1 MTTIDSHPELQR
13 LQACLDETARLE
25 QADADACESLARKL
39 RDNVFHLV
47 VAGQFKR
54 GKSSLVNALLGAPLL
69 PVGVVPLTSVI
80 TVLQWGETPRAS
92 VMFYSGETIEVAPGS
107 IADYVT
113 ERGNPR
119 NAKGVREVTVAY
131 ASEWLRGGIRL
142 VDTPGIGSVF
152 EHNTDV
158 TFRYLPQADA
168 VLFVASVDQP
178 VSRAEA
184 DFLTGVRQYADRI
197 FCLLN
202 KADYLSPEELAE
214 SVAFSTRA
222 VREAL
227 GAPVPV
233 FAVSARRA
241 LDGKTRGDG
250 QLVAESGFPAFDA
263 ALRRFLVE
271 EKQEVWL
278 RSARRNLLRI
288 LAQAELG
295 VSIELKS
302 LSEPLSRLE
311 DALQRFAARKQEGL
325 QAKSDFEI
333 LLAGEAKKLLKERIE
348 PELEAFKTG
357 LKEEIAQ
364 RVGAWFD
371 ELHDLPAKP
380 LSAEIEQRTIAEVRG
395 AYDRWRAALDAET
408 AHNFDAL
415 CARFAGN
422 LQTTADELL
431 RFSAELFSIPF
442 EAIRAE
448 SLWQSES
455 HFYYKF
461 WNEPG
466 ALYHFTSG
474 LIAALPR
481 FLAEQLLR
489 ERLAQTAA
497 DLVETQAGRVRY
509 DFDERLKK
517 SVMAFRREMLSRM
530 EATSAGIERAIEQG
544 AALRRGGEAEVGQRR
559 QALEQAMADIAG
571 LKRRVAEPFRDR
583 EATP

>member
-1 MTTIDSHPELQR
+1 MTTMDAHPELSR
-13 LQACLDETARLE
+13 LQACVAEAARLE
-25 QADADACESLARKL
+25 QADAEACANLSRKL

-80 TVLQWGETPRAS
+80 TVLEWGETPHAS
-92 VMFYSGETIEVAPGS
+92 VMFYSGETVEVAPEA

-113 ERGNPR
+113 ERGNPK
-119 NAKGVREVTVAY
+119 NVKNVREVTVAY
-131 ASEWLRGGIRL
+131 PSEWLRGGIRL

-184 DFLTGVRQYADRI
+184 DFLSGVRQYADRI

-202 KADYLSPEELAE
+202 KADYLSAEELAE
-214 SVAFSTRA
+214 SVAFSTQA

-227 GAPVPV
+227 GAAVPV

-241 LDGKTRGDG
+241 LEGRTKNDAA
-250 QLVAESGFPAFDA
+250 LVAASGFPAFDA
-263 ALRRFLVE
+263 ALRRFLIE
-271 EKQEVWL
+271 EKQQVWL
-278 RSARRNLLRI
+278 RSVRRNLSRL
-288 LAQAELG
+288 LAQARLATD
-295 VSIELKS
+295 IEIKS
-302 LSEPLSRLE
+302 LSEPLAQLE
-311 DALQRFAARKQEGL
+311 EALQRFAAKKQESL
-325 QAKSDFEI
+325 QARSDFEI
-333 LLAGEAKKLLKERIE
+333 LLEGEARKLLKERIE
-348 PELEAFKTG
+348 PQLEAFKLE
-357 LKEEIAQ
+357 LKEEMTR
-364 RVGAWFD
+364 RVGGWFD
-371 ELHDLPAKP
+371 ELRELPSKQLA
-380 LSAEIEQRTIAEVRG
+380 AEIERRSVAEVRG
-395 AYDRWRAALDAET
+395 AYDRWRAATDAET
-408 AHNFDAL
+408 AHAFDTL
-415 CARFAGN
+415 CARFAAS
-422 LQTTADELL
+422 LQATADELL
-431 RFSAELFSIPF
+431 RYSADLFSIPF
-442 EAIRAE
+442 TAVHAE
-448 SLWQSES
+448 SLWKSDS

-466 ALYHFTSG
+466 ALYQFTAG

-481 FLAEQLLR
+481 FLAEHLLR
-489 ERLAQTAA
+489 ERLTQQAV

-517 SVMAFRREMLSRM
+517 SVMAFRSEMLARM

-544 AALRRGGEAEVGQRR
+544 VMLRRGGEAEVSERR
-559 QALEQAMADIAG
+559 RVLEQTLTRIGELERRCALQGEAADTGA
-571 LKRRVAEPFRDR
+571 
-583 EATP
+583 

>member
-1 MTTIDSHPELQR
+1 VVVSHP
-13 LQACLDETARLE
+13 
-25 QADADACESLARKL
+25 
-39 RDNVFHLV
+39 
-47 VAGQFKR
+47 
-54 GKSSLVNALLGAPLL
+54 
-69 PVGVVPLTSVI
+69 
-80 TVLQWGETPRAS
+80 
-92 VMFYSGETIEVAPGS
+92 
-107 IADYVT
+107 
-113 ERGNPR
+113 
-119 NAKGVREVTVAY
+119 
-131 ASEWLRGGIRL
+131 SEWLRGGIRL

-184 DFLTGVRQYADRI
+184 DFLSGVRQYADRI

-202 KADYLSPEELAE
+202 KSDYLSPEELAE
-214 SVAFSTRA
+214 SVAFSTHA

-241 LDGKTRGDG
+241 LEGKLQGDPH
-250 QLVAESGFPAFDA
+250 LLAESGFPVFDA

-278 RSARRNLLRI
+278 RSLRRNLLRI
-288 LAQAELG
+288 LAQAELAVG
-295 VSIELKS
+295 IELKS
-302 LSEPLSRLE
+302 LSEPLARIE
-311 DALQRFAARKQEGL
+311 DALQRFAAKKQESL

-333 LLAGEAKKLLKERIE
+333 LLEGEAKKLLKECIE
-348 PELEAFKTG
+348 PQLEAFKAG
-357 LKEEIAQ
+357 LKAEVVQ

-371 ELHDLPAKP
+371 ELRDLPAKQ
-380 LSAEIEQRTIAEVRG
+380 LSAEIEQRAVAEVRG

-408 AHNFDAL
+408 AHSFDTL

-431 RFSAELFSIPF
+431 RYSAELFSIPF
-442 EAIRAE
+442 ETIRAE

-466 ALYHFTSG
+466 ALYYFTSG

-481 FLAEQLLR
+481 FLAEHLLR
-489 ERLAQTAA
+489 ERLTQTTV

-517 SVMAFRREMLSRM
+517 SVMAFRREMLARM

-544 AALRRGGEAEVGQRR
+544 ASLRRGGEAEVSQRR
-559 QALEQAMADIAG
+559 QALEQAMADIAA
-571 LKRRVAEPFRDR
+571 LKRGLSP
-583 EATP
+583 PG

>member
-1 MTTIDSHPELQR
+1 MNAFDTHPELR
-13 LQACLDETARLE
+13 LLQACLEETARLE
-25 QADADACESLARKL
+25 QVDADACESLARKL

-54 GKSSLVNALLGAPLL
+54 GKSSLVNAMLGAPVL

-80 TVLQWGETPRAS
+80 TVLHWGERPRVS
-92 VMFYSGETIEVAPGS
+92 VMFYSGETVEVEHGE

-113 ERGNPR
+113 ERGNPK

-131 ASEWLRGGIRL
+131 PSEWLRGGIRL

-222 VREAL
+222 VRDAL
-227 GAPVPV
+227 EAPVPV
-233 FAVSARRA
+233 FAVSAKRA
-241 LDGKTRGDG
+241 LEGKEKGDARLLAG
-250 QLVAESGFPAFDA
+250 SGFPAFDV

-271 EKQEVWL
+271 EKQDVWL
-278 RSARRNLLRI
+278 RSLRRNLLRI
-288 LAQAELG
+288 LAQAELAVG
-295 VSIELKS
+295 IELKS
-302 LSEPLSRLE
+302 LSEPLARLE
-311 DALQRFAARKQEGL
+311 DALQRFAAKKREGL

-333 LLAGEAKKLLKERIE
+333 LLEGEARKLLKERIE
-348 PELEAFKTG
+348 PELDAFKVG
-357 LKEEIAQ
+357 LKEEVAR
-364 RVGAWFD
+364 RVNAWFD
-371 ELHDLPAKP
+371 ELGDLPAKR
-380 LSAEIEQRTIAEVRG
+380 LSAEIEQRAVAEVRG
-395 AYDRWRAALDAET
+395 AYDRWRAALDAEI
-408 AHNFDAL
+408 AHAFDAL
-415 CARFAGN
+415 CARFALN
-422 LQTTADELL
+422 LQATADELL
-431 RFSAELFSIPF
+431 RYSAELFSIPF

-474 LIAALPR
+474 LIASLPR
-481 FLAEQLLR
+481 FLAEHLLR
-489 ERLAQTAA
+489 ERMTQTAV

-517 SVMAFRREMLSRM
+517 SVMAFRREMLARM

-544 AALRRGGEAEVGQRR
+544 AALRRGGEAEVNQRR
-559 QALEQAMADIAG
+559 EALEQTVVRIKE
-571 LKRRVAEPFRDR
+571 LKRDAVAEIV
-583 EATP
+583 E